1 MLKIHIIYKE
11 KTMRHLKHAKSLKKS
26 GIVLL
31 FLFLLGGPLFA
42 GGQKDAAPAPA
53 AEEAGQPVT
62 IMVAAAASL
71 RLSFENELI
80 PRFQAKYPR
89 ITVEGTYASSG
100 QLQTQIEQGLR
111 ADVFM
116 SAAVTQM
123 NNLVKGG
130 YIDTAS
136 VKPLL
141 ENKVVLIKPAGTSTA
156 VTEFQNAALAKV
168 IALGDPASVPA
179 GQYAR
184 EAFTRLGIWDA
195 VSARASFGSN
205 VTEVANWVSQ
215 ASAEVGVVYATDA
228 AATRGVEVIAECP
241 EGLLAAPVIYPL
253 GIISASAHPEEARL
267 FFDFLASPEGLG
279 VFKANGFSQAN

>member
-1 MLKIHIIYKE
+1 
-11 KTMRHLKHAKSLKKS
+11 MRSLKKADALKR
-26 GIVLL
+26 GVIALLVL
-31 FLFLLGGPLFA
+31 FLVGGPLFA
-42 GGQKDAAPAPA
+42 GAQKDAAPAPVV
-53 AEEAGQPVT
+53 EEAKQPVT

-80 PRFQAKYPR
+80 PQFQAKYPW

-100 QLQTQIEQGLR
+100 QLQTQIEQGLQ

-130 YIDTAS
+130 HIDAAS

-141 ENKVVLIKPAGTSTA
+141 ENKIVLIKPAGTSTP
-156 VTEFQNAALAKV
+156 VTEFGNITQAKV

-184 EAFTRLGIWDA
+184 EAFTSLGIWDA
-195 VSARASFGSN
+195 VSAKASFGSN
-205 VTEVANWVSQ
+205 VTEVANWVAQ
-215 ASAEVGVVYATDA
+215 AGAEVGVVYATDA
-228 AATRGVEVIAECP
+228 AAAKDVEVIAECP
-241 EGLLAAPVIYPL
+241 GGLLAKPVIYPL
-253 GIISASAHPEEARL
+253 GIISASAHPEEAKL

-279 VFKANGFSQAN
+279 VFKANGFSQAD

>member
-1 MLKIHIIYKE
+1 MKG
-11 KTMRHLKHAKSLKKS
+11 MRNGKGPGRAV
-26 GIVLL
+26 IALL
-31 FLFLLGGPLFA
+31 ILLLGSPVFGSA
-42 GGQKDAAPAPA
+42 GKDAAPA
-53 AEEAGQPVT
+53 AEAKQPVT

-80 PRFQAKYPR
+80 PQFQAKYPW

-100 QLQTQIEQGLR
+100 QLQTQIEQGLQ

-123 NNLVKGG
+123 DNLVKSGH
-130 YIDTAS
+130 IDAAS

-141 ENKVVLIKPAGTSTA
+141 ENKIVLIKPAGAATA
-156 VTEFQNAALAKV
+156 VTEFGNITRAAV

-184 EAFTRLGIWDA
+184 EAFTSLGIWDA
-195 VSARASFGSN
+195 VSAKASFGSN

-228 AATRGVEVIAECP
+228 AATRDVEIVAECP
-241 EGLLAAPVIYPL
+241 GGLLASPVIYPL
-253 GIISASAHPEEARL
+253 GIISATPRLEEARL
-267 FFDFLASPEGLG
+267 FFDFLASPEGIG
-279 VFKANGFSQAN
+279 VFRANGFSQAN

>member
-1 MLKIHIIYKE
+1 M
-11 KTMRHLKHAKSLKKS
+11 KSPKKAN
-26 GIVLL
+26 VLRKAAIALLAL
-31 FLFLLGGPLFA
+31 FFLGGPVF
-42 GGQKDAAPAPA
+42 GGAKKDAPAPA
-53 AEEAGQPVT
+53 VEETKQPVT

-80 PRFQAKYPR
+80 PRFQAKYPW
-89 ITVEGTYASSG
+89 ITVEGSYASSG
-100 QLQTQIEQGLR
+100 QLQTQIEQGLQ

-123 NNLVKGG
+123 DNLIKGG
-130 YIDTAS
+130 HINAAS

-141 ENKVVLIKPAGTSTA
+141 ENKIVLIKPAGAATA
-156 VTEFQNAALAKV
+156 VTEFGNITQAKV

-184 EAFTRLGIWDA
+184 EAFTSLGIWDA
-195 VSARASFGSN
+195 VSAKASFGSN

-228 AATRGVEVIAECP
+228 AATKDVEIVAECP
-241 EGLLAAPVIYPL
+241 EGLLAKPVIYPL
-253 GIISASAHPEEARL
+253 GIIAASAHPEEAKL
-267 FFDFLASPEGLG
+267 FFDFLASPEGLD